1 MERKWWQDKVV
12 YQIYPKSF
20 KDGNGDGIGDLK
32 GILEKLDYLKEL
44 GIDLIWLSPIYQSP
58 FVDQGYDI
66 SDYYKIAEEFGT
78 MEEFDLLLEEAK
90 KRDMGIVMDLVVNH
104 CSDQHEWFQKA
115 LADPEGEYG
124 DYFYFRK
131 GKDGKAPTNYRSYF
145 GGSVW
150 EQVPGSDQYYLHMF
164 AKEQPDL
171 NWENPVVREKIYEMV
186 NWWLDK
192 GIAGF
197 RIDAIINIKKDL
209 SFPEFEPDGP
219 DGLCAGT
226 KMIEQAEGIGEFLGE
241 LKDRTF
247 APHQAFTVGEV
258 FNVTEDEL
266 EEFVGEDG
274 YFSSMFD
281 FGPHILAQG
290 EHGWYDA
297 PEIEF
302 GRWRDTI
309 FRSQMDGQGKV
320 FLSNIIENHD
330 EPRGA
335 TRYLP
340 PYARNQEGAKML
352 GTVSVLLRGIP
363 FIYQGQEIG
372 MTNCRMEDISQYD
385 DLETK
390 NQYRLAREE
399 GYTEEEALEICY
411 RNSRDNARTPM
422 QWDDSANG
430 GFTTGTP
437 WMRVNGNYKTIN
449 VAREEQDDSSVLSY
463 YRKLIALRKS
473 EEWKETFVYGTFQP
487 AYEEEEKLFGFYR
500 TGQGQQAL
508 ILANFGEEKLELNL
522 KEQVE
527 KALLANQGSPLLV
540 GNSLTLRPC
549 EAVVLQVRQ
558 G

>member
-1 MERKWWQDKVV
+1 
-12 YQIYPKSF
+12 
-20 KDGNGDGIGDLK
+20 
-32 GILEKLDYLKEL
+32 
-44 GIDLIWLSPIYQSP
+44 
-58 FVDQGYDI
+58 
-66 SDYYKIAEEFGT
+66 
-78 MEEFDLLLEEAK
+78 
-90 KRDMGIVMDLVVNH
+90 
-104 CSDQHEWFQKA
+104 
-115 LADPEGEYG
+115 
-124 DYFYFRK
+124 
-131 GKDGKAPTNYRSYF
+131 
-145 GGSVW
+145 
-150 EQVPGSDQYYLHMF
+150 
-164 AKEQPDL
+164 
-171 NWENPVVREKIYEMV
+171 
-186 NWWLDK
+186 
-192 GIAGF
+192 
-197 RIDAIINIKKDL
+197 
-209 SFPEFEPDGP
+209 
-219 DGLCAGT
+219 
-226 KMIEQAEGIGEFLGE
+226 
-241 LKDRTF
+241 
-247 APHQAFTVGEV
+247 
-258 FNVTEDEL
+258 
-266 EEFVGEDG
+266 
-274 YFSSMFD
+274 
-281 FGPHILAQG
+281 
-290 EHGWYDA
+290 
-297 PEIEF
+297 
-302 GRWRDTI
+302 
-309 FRSQMDGQGKV
+309 
-320 FLSNIIENHD
+320 
-330 EPRGA
+330 
-335 TRYLP
+335 
-340 PYARNQEGAKML
+340 ML